1 MKKYTAI
8 KDRAAKYKG
17 ILQQVLNFRNEWE
30 KQLKKFILDGI
41 EKVLNQTGVEAR
53 IEVEEK
59 FENLETISV
68 YLGKSESGIAETF
81 NSGTKR
87 NIIKDM
93 GSLNFSQIF
102 NGKVQ
107 VWMTF
112 PLIEGLM
119 RPQQPKMIGIYAPPE
134 FNEDLI
140 LSNFDEFFKL
150 LIDWENYDD
159 DQSSQQANKIGF
171 GSNKPTQEGQA

>member
-1 MKKYTAI
+1 MEKYTAI
-8 KDRAAKYKG
+8 KERAIKYKN
-17 ILQQVLNFRNEWE
+17 ILQQVLDYRDDWDNRL
-30 KQLKKFILDGI
+30 QKFILDSI
-41 EKVLNQTGVEAR
+41 DDILSHTDISANVE
-53 IEVEEK
+53 IEEK
-59 FENLETISV
+59 FENLDTISV

-81 NSGTKR
+81 GSGTKR

-93 GSLNFSQIF
+93 GSLNYSQIF

-119 RPQQPKMIGIYAPPE
+119 QPQQPKMIGIYAPPE
-134 FNEDLI
+134 FNIDLM
-140 LSNFDEFFKL
+140 LSNFDEFFKM

-159 DQSSQQANKIGF
+159 DQPSQQTNKIGF
-171 GSNKPTQEGQA
+171 GVQNSNQES